1 MISRR
6 LLAAILLLLAVS
18 AATGFYVWRMRRR
31 VTQIE
36 PAANSERPVK
46 PPVAGAIEQVTLH
59 VADDELGGLRV
70 RVLRIPLPAERQ
82 QRGLE
87 VLRALVGV
95 YVDKSSPHRLGSG
108 AEIRDLYCVDAGL
121 AVVDL
126 NGAFADRHRSGVLVE
141 LLTMTSLVETLAAN
155 VTGISQVKFLVEGEE
170 RETLAGH
177 ADLSNPY
184 GVASTAQLVTL
195 LEPHP

>member
-1 MISRR
+1 
-6 LLAAILLLLAVS
+6 
-18 AATGFYVWRMRRR
+18 
-31 VTQIE
+31 
-36 PAANSERPVK
+36 
-46 PPVAGAIEQVTLH
+46 
-59 VADDELGGLRV
+59 
-70 RVLRIPLPAERQ
+70 
-82 QRGLE
+82 
-87 VLRALVGV
+87 
-95 YVDKSSPHRLGSG
+95 LGSG

-126 NGAFADRHRSGVLVE
+126 NGAFADSHRSGVLVE

>member
-6 LLAAILLLLAVS
+6 RLAAILLLLAIS
-18 AATGFYVWRMRRR
+18 AAAGFYVWRMRRR
-31 VTQIE
+31 VAQIE
-36 PAANSERPVK
+36 PAANTGKPVN
-46 PPVAGAIEQVTLH
+46 PPVAGSIEQVTLY
-59 VADDELGGLRV
+59 VADDELGGLRP

-87 VLRALVGV
+87 VLRTLVGV
-95 YVDKSSPHRLGSG
+95 YLDKSSPHRLGPG
-108 AEIRDLYCVDAGL
+108 AEIRDLYGVDAGL

-126 NGAFADRHRSGVLVE
+126 NLAFADSHRSGVLVE

-155 VTGISQVKFLVEGEE
+155 VAGVSQVKFLVDGEE

-177 ADLSNPY
+177 ADLSNAY
-184 GVASTAQLVTL
+184 SVTLTTQLVNS
-195 LEPHP
+195 LELSP